1 MKLSENMQG
10 AALMTASMA
19 GFALND
25 AALKFGGGEMG
36 LFQAIFLRGI
46 FAVLLIGSF
55 AYVRGAFRAMPSMGD
70 SGWIALRSLSEIGA
84 TLCFLTALF
93 HMPLANVTAILQIL
107 PLTITLAAV
116 VFLGE
121 PIGKKRILAILA
133 GFLGVLIIIRPGTS
147 GFNAYALL
155 GLLAVAFVTVRDIS
169 ARQLSVNVSS
179 LFVAFVAALVIML
192 TGATGVIFSQSWAPT
207 SPSELGI
214 LALAACFLFVGYYC
228 SVATM
233 RVGEVAVVTPF
244 RYSILLWAIAL
255 GWIIFGD
262 IPDGWSILGMT
273 IIFGSGVFAMW
284 RERKVKRKAERV
296 SKQRQTAVKA
306 GLASDM
312 PPVNLR

>member
-25 AALKFGGGEMG
+25 AALKFGGSEIG

-46 FAVLLIGSF
+46 FAILLIGSF
-55 AYVRGAFRAMPSMGD
+55 AYMRGALAALPARRD
-70 SGWIALRSLSEIGA
+70 LRWITIRSLAEIGA
-84 TLCFLTALF
+84 TLSFLTALF

-107 PLTITLAAV
+107 PLTITLAAA
-116 VFLGE
+116 VFLKE
-121 PIGKKRILAILA
+121 PIGGKRVLAILA

-147 GFNAYALL
+147 DFNAYALL
-155 GLLAVAFVTVRDIS
+155 GLLAVGFVTLRDLS
-169 ARQLSVNVSS
+169 ARQLGIGVSS
-179 LFVAFVAALVIML
+179 LFVAFVAACVITV
-192 TGATGVIFSQSWAPT
+192 TGAVGVLVTQSWTPT
-207 SPSELGI
+207 EPAELGV

-255 GWIIFGD
+255 GWLLFGD
-262 IPDGWSILGMT
+262 IPDGWSILGMA

-284 RERKVKRKAERV
+284 RERKVRRTAHRHAQ
-296 SKQRQTAVKA
+296 QRETAVKA
-306 GLASDM
+306 GLASDT

>member
-1 MKLSENMQG
+1 MKLSDNMQG

-25 AALKFGGGEMG
+25 AALKFGGSDMG
-36 LFQAIFLRGI
+36 LFQAIFIRGI
-46 FAVLLIGSF
+46 FAVLLIGGF
-55 AYVRGAFRAMPSMGD
+55 AFMRGALSALPAKRD
-70 SGWIALRSLSEIGA
+70 LRWISIRSLAEIGA

-93 HMPLANVTAILQIL
+93 HMPLANVTAILQVL

-121 PIGKKRILAILA
+121 PIGGKRILAILA

-147 GFNAYALL
+147 DFNAYALL
-155 GLLAVAFVTVRDIS
+155 GLLAVGFVTLRDLS
-169 ARQLSVNVSS
+169 ARQLSVKVSS
-179 LFVAFVAALVIML
+179 LFVAFVAACVITL
-192 TGATGVIFSQSWAPT
+192 AGAVGVFVSQSWTPVDPT
-207 SPSELGI
+207 ELGI

-255 GWIIFGD
+255 GWLLFGD
-262 IPDGWSILGMT
+262 IPDGWSILGMA
-273 IIFGSGVFAMW
+273 IIFGSGVFTMW
-284 RERKVKRKAERV
+284 RERKVKRAAERTT
-296 SKQRQTAVKA
+296 KQRETAVKA